1 MNPVSLFIV
10 LLSGVLFGIGMNIS
24 GMVDPANIF
33 AFLDIT
39 GDWDPSLAFVMGGA
53 LLVFTPFYHFII
65 KPRGKTFDGNALNL
79 PTNTKI
85 DRTLVL
91 GASIF
96 GLGWGLGGICPGPA
110 VASLGEGSI
119 TIILFII
126 SMMSG
131 MKLVAFVSQ
140 KFVTSQPN

>member
-1 MNPVSLFIV
+1 MTPVSLFV
-10 LLSGVLFGIGMNIS
+10 ALLSGVLFGAGMNVS

-39 GDWDPSLAFVMGGA
+39 GEWDPSLAFVMGGA
-53 LLVFTPFYHFII
+53 LLVFAPFYHFII
-65 KPRGKTFDGNALNL
+65 KPRSKTVDGNAFSL

-85 DRTLVL
+85 DHKLIL

-96 GLGWGLGGICPGPA
+96 GLGWGIGGICPGPA

-119 TIILFII
+119 TIILFIA
-126 SMMSG
+126 SMMIG
-131 MKLVAFVSQ
+131 MKS
-140 KFVTSQPN
+140 VTLFARK

>member
-1 MNPVSLFIV
+1 MNLVSLFV
-10 LLSGVLFGIGMNIS
+10 ALLSGVLFGAGMNIS

-65 KPRGKTFDGNALNL
+65 KSRSKTVDGNAISL

-85 DRTLVL
+85 DRKLIL

-96 GLGWGLGGICPGPA
+96 GLGWGIGGICPGPA

-119 TIILFII
+119 TIISFIV
-126 SMMSG
+126 SMLIG
-131 MKLVAFVSQ
+131 MKLVTLVSN
-140 KFVTSQPN
+140 K

>member
-1 MNPVSLFIV
+1 MNPVSLFV
-10 LLSGVLFGIGMNIS
+10 GLLSGVLFGAGMNIS

-65 KPRGKTFDGNALNL
+65 KPRSKTIDGNGTSL

-85 DRTLVL
+85 DRKLIL

-96 GLGWGLGGICPGPA
+96 GLGWGIGGICPGPA

-119 TIILFII
+119 TIISFIV
-126 SMMSG
+126 SMMVG
-131 MKLVAFVSQ
+131 MKLVTLVSN
-140 KFVTSQPN
+140 K

>member
-1 MNPVSLFIV
+1 MPPVSLFV
-10 LLSGVLFGIGMNIS
+10 ALLSGVLFGAGMNVS

-39 GDWDPSLAFVMGGA
+39 GEWDPSLAFVMGGA

-65 KPRGKTFDGNALNL
+65 KPCSKTVDGNAFSL

-85 DRTLVL
+85 DHKLIL

-96 GLGWGLGGICPGPA
+96 GLGWGIGGICPGPA

-119 TIILFII
+119 TIILFIA
-126 SMMSG
+126 SMMIG
-131 MKLVAFVSQ
+131 MKS
-140 KFVTSQPN
+140 VTLFARK

>member
-1 MNPVSLFIV
+1 MTPVSLFV
-10 LLSGVLFGIGMNIS
+10 ALLSGVLFGAGMNVS

-39 GDWDPSLAFVMGGA
+39 GEWDPSLAFVMGGA
-53 LLVFTPFYHFII
+53 LLVFAPFYHFII
-65 KPRGKTFDGNALNL
+65 KPRSKTVDGNAFSL

-85 DRTLVL
+85 DHKLIL

-96 GLGWGLGGICPGPA
+96 GLGWGIGGICPGPA

-119 TIILFII
+119 TIILFIAT
-126 SMMSG
+126 MMIG
-131 MKLVAFVSQ
+131 MKS
-140 KFVTSQPN
+140 VTLLARK

>member
-1 MNPVSLFIV
+1 MNPVSLFV
-10 LLSGVLFGIGMNIS
+10 ALLSGVLFGAGMNIS

-53 LLVFTPFYHFII
+53 LLVFAPFYHFII
-65 KPRGKTFDGNALNL
+65 KPRSKTIDGNAFSL

-85 DRTLVL
+85 DRKLTL

-96 GLGWGLGGICPGPA
+96 GLGWGIGGICPGPA

-119 TIILFII
+119 TIILFIA
-126 SMMSG
+126 SMMIG
-131 MKLVAFVSQ
+131 MKLVTLVSN
-140 KFVTSQPN
+140 K

>member
-1 MNPVSLFIV
+1 
-10 LLSGVLFGIGMNIS
+10 MNIS

-65 KPRGKTFDGNALNL
+65 KPRSKTVDGNAISL

-85 DRTLVL
+85 DRKLIL

-96 GLGWGLGGICPGPA
+96 GLGWGIGGICPGPA
-110 VASLGEGSI
+110 AASLGEGSI
-119 TIILFII
+119 TIISFIA
-126 SMMSG
+126 SMLIG
-131 MKLVAFVSQ
+131 MKLVTLVSN
-140 KFVTSQPN
+140 K

>member
-1 MNPVSLFIV
+1 MNPVSLFV
-10 LLSGVLFGIGMNIS
+10 ALLSGVLFGAGMNIS

-65 KPRGKTFDGNALNL
+65 KPRNKTIDGNTFSL

-85 DRTLVL
+85 DRKLIL

-96 GLGWGLGGICPGPA
+96 GLGWGIGGICPGPA
-110 VASLGEGSI
+110 VASLGEGSV
-119 TIILFII
+119 TIISFIA
-126 SMMSG
+126 SMLIG
-131 MKLVAFVSQ
+131 MKLVTLVSN
-140 KFVTSQPN
+140 K

>member
-1 MNPVSLFIV
+1 MNPVSLFV
-10 LLSGVLFGIGMNIS
+10 ALLSGVLFGAGMNIS

-39 GDWDPSLAFVMGGA
+39 GDWDPSLSFVMGGA

-65 KPRGKTFDGNALNL
+65 KSHSKSVDGKAFSL

-85 DRTLVL
+85 DRKLIL

-96 GLGWGLGGICPGPA
+96 GLGWGIGGICPGPA

-119 TIILFII
+119 TIISFIA
-126 SMMSG
+126 SMLIG
-131 MKLVAFVSQ
+131 MKLVTLVSN
-140 KFVTSQPN
+140 K

>member
-1 MNPVSLFIV
+1 MNPVSLFV
-10 LLSGVLFGIGMNIS
+10 ALLSGVLFGAGMNIS

-65 KPRGKTFDGNALNL
+65 KPRNKTIDGNTFSL

-85 DRTLVL
+85 DRKLIL

-96 GLGWGLGGICPGPA
+96 GLGWGIGGICPGPA

-119 TIILFII
+119 TIISFIA
-126 SMMSG
+126 SMLIG
-131 MKLVAFVSQ
+131 MKLVTLVSN
-140 KFVTSQPN
+140 K

>member
-1 MNPVSLFIV
+1 MPPVSLFV
-10 LLSGVLFGIGMNIS
+10 ALLSGVLFGAGMNVS

-39 GDWDPSLAFVMGGA
+39 GEWDPSLAFVMGGA
-53 LLVFTPFYHFII
+53 LLVFAPFYHFII
-65 KPRGKTFDGNALNL
+65 KPRSKTVEGNALSL

-85 DRTLVL
+85 DHKLIL

-96 GLGWGLGGICPGPA
+96 GLGWGIGGICPGPA

-119 TIILFII
+119 TIILFIA
-126 SMMSG
+126 SMMIG
-131 MKLVAFVSQ
+131 MKS
-140 KFVTSQPN
+140 VTLFARK

>member
-1 MNPVSLFIV
+1 MNPVSLFV
-10 LLSGVLFGIGMNIS
+10 ALLSGVLFGAGMNIS

-65 KPRGKTFDGNALNL
+65 KPRNKTIDGNTFSL

-85 DRTLVL
+85 DRKLIL

-96 GLGWGLGGICPGPA
+96 GLGWGIGGICPGPA

-119 TIILFII
+119 TIISFIA
-126 SMMSG
+126 SMLIG
-131 MKLVAFVSQ
+131 MKLVTLVSS
-140 KFVTSQPN
+140 K

>member
-1 MNPVSLFIV
+1 MPPVSLFV
-10 LLSGVLFGIGMNIS
+10 ALLSGVLFGAGMNVS

-39 GDWDPSLAFVMGGA
+39 GEWDPSLAFVMGGA
-53 LLVFTPFYHFII
+53 LLVFAPFYHFII
-65 KPRGKTFDGNALNL
+65 KPRSKTVDGNAFSL

-85 DRTLVL
+85 DHKLIL

-96 GLGWGLGGICPGPA
+96 GLGWGIGGICPGPA

-119 TIILFII
+119 TIILFIAT
-126 SMMSG
+126 MMIG
-131 MKLVAFVSQ
+131 MKS
-140 KFVTSQPN
+140 VTLLARK